1 MDGQVLAKENCL
13 LIHILAALILVTL
26 VYLFIFFYMNG
37 ALWLIFLFFGKIGAP
52 FSINHFFI
60 SFFFLY
66 FCIMAFNEHTR
77 MEGNGCRQFIVLR
90 VNYKRDI
97 GLRASLFL
105 HLCLYWLTPTVHRSC
120 FSFEALPINLSQHIF
135 FFFDDLYKL
144 LLKKLTIGLR
154 PSLFLHVCCSGWH
167 PLFIVLA
174 FLLNLSQHILC
185 FLYDLY
191 IICSWRN

>member
-77 MEGNGCRQFIVLR
+77 MEGNGWRQFIVLR

-105 HLCLYWLTPTVHRSC
+105 H
-120 FSFEALPINLSQHIF
+120 
-135 FFFDDLYKL
+135 
-144 LLKKLTIGLR
+144 
-154 PSLFLHVCCSGWH
+154 VCCIGWR

-174 FLLNLSQHILC
+174 FLLK
-185 FLYDLY
+185 LYLLICRSIFFFFSMTY
-191 IICSWRN
+191 ISCSWRN